1 MIGSNRNNLFYIAFK
16 IKGKD
21 RSLFPEDIG
30 NNVVFN
36 AQGDL
41 IDVMKADEGISQKYR
56 EILKPIWQR
65 EDGLCRHLCE
75 YVAVR
80 NLLANKETFSE
91 VFINNYYFGEE
102 IDKDSKKSLE
112 LLANDLIDRVGNG
125 EVDAYHTRKCSTL
138 GDKREQTMEEITFL
152 LNVKECLRGYSRLP
166 SLMEIKT
173 VLKDQRILTKEDLR
187 LARIDNN
194 EYVRLSFTSEQQLGS
209 HVVLMRKNGDNDFA
223 LYDPN
228 FGAVFGLTK
237 EQLCKTV
244 TQLFYGYAKTEKLE
258 SSILRPIKFA
268 LPALAVS
275 AAVAAYYGYSKIS
288 AALVGACI
296 IDSVVPFYL
305 SQHLEVKRPYYD
317 TIGAVTSCHMRLH
330 NDQLQKMSEEL
341 DGISAELDKHPDKQN
356 GKLKE
361 LRVDD
366 QRALGIVNFHNQ
378 TRSP

>member
-1 MIGSNRNNLFYIAFK
+1 
-16 IKGKD
+16 
-21 RSLFPEDIG
+21 
-30 NNVVFN
+30 
-36 AQGDL
+36 
-41 IDVMKADEGISQKYR
+41 
-56 EILKPIWQR
+56 
-65 EDGLCRHLCE
+65 
-75 YVAVR
+75 
-80 NLLANKETFSE
+80 
-91 VFINNYYFGEE
+91 
-102 IDKDSKKSLE
+102 
-112 LLANDLIDRVGNG
+112 
-125 EVDAYHTRKCSTL
+125 
-138 GDKREQTMEEITFL
+138 MEEITL
-152 LNVKECLRGYSRLP
+152 LLKVNERLRDYSRLP
-166 SLMEIKT
+166 SLIEINT
-173 VLKDQRILTKEDLR
+173 VLKDQRILTEEDLR

-244 TQLFYGYAKTEKLE
+244 TQLFYGYAKTDRLE
-258 SSILRPIKFA
+258 PSILRPIKFA

-288 AALVGACI
+288 AALMGACI

-305 SQHLEVKRPYYD
+305 SQHLELKRPYYD

-341 DGISAELDKHPDKQN
+341 DDISAELDKYPDKQN
-356 GKLKE
+356 GKLE
-361 LRVDD
+361 EPRVDD
-366 QRALGIVNFHNQ
+366 QRALGIVNCHNQ